1 MSLEE
6 LERMLEVEKRN
17 MEQLAAAF
25 NMQMG
30 KCRGRVE
37 LLQEMI
43 AEMKKPPAVEE
54 DADA

>member
-1 MSLEE
+1 VELEE

-17 MEQLAAAF
+17 MEQLVAAF

-43 AEMKKPPAVEE
+43 AAVKNPPVTEE
-54 DADA
+54 PTNA